1 MHHRGLKL
9 FGLLLAPMLVCASAH
24 ADIAVSAND
33 AHSTLT
39 DGVSGFVKDGPADNV
54 SVIDLSQSPPR
65 IIASVDAPASVIG
78 PAQGVFVA
86 RDESFT
92 IVASAN
98 RVEAGAVKP
107 DNRVSVIDL
116 SVSPPKL
123 VQQVTA
129 GAAAN
134 AVAVNPAGTLVLVTN
149 RNDGTVSV
157 FSLKDKRLAP
167 VATVDLGDP
176 KCLPAG
182 AVFAPDG
189 KTAFVARD
197 GAISVLEIDG
207 ESVKYDPKQAILAL
221 RPYPIDISP
230 DGKLLAVANAW
241 GPNADV
247 GTVSLVDL
255 TSKPYRVVE
264 VARTPSVSEGLKFSP
279 DGKYIAASSLNGS
292 TSQPT
297 SPRYK
302 DHALLTVFAVSGQT
316 LSKTA
321 EAPLGKWSQGI
332 AFSQNGGTIVVQ
344 NMVEK
349 NFSVF
354 GFADGKLTPQPPLG
368 VPVGAPATIGT
379 PRR

>member
-1 MHHRGLKL
+1 MQIGLKL
-9 FGLLLAPMLVCASAH
+9 SGVMIASALLCGSAC

-33 AHSTLT
+33 AHSTNV
-39 DGVSGFVKDGPADNV
+39 DGVAGFIKDGPADNI
-54 SVIDLSQSPPR
+54 SVIDLSQTPPR
-65 IIASVDAPASVIG
+65 ILGSVDASASVTG
-78 PAQGVFVA
+78 PAQGVFVSG
-86 RDESFT
+86 DESFA

-98 RVEAGAVKP
+98 KVEAGALKP
-107 DNRVSVIDL
+107 DSRVTVIDL
-116 SVSPPKL
+116 SVTPPKV

-134 AVAVNPAGTLVLVTN
+134 AVAVNPAGTLALVTN

-157 FSLKDKRLAP
+157 FSLKDKQLTP
-167 VATVDLGDP
+167 VASVELGDA
-176 KCLPAG
+176 KCQPAG
-182 AVFAPDG
+182 VVFAPDG
-189 KTAFVARD
+189 KTAFVARE

-207 ESVKYDPKQAILAL
+207 DMVKVDPKQAILAL

-230 DGKLLAVANAW
+230 DGKLLAVANSW
-241 GPNADV
+241 GVNADI
-247 GTVSLVDL
+247 GSVSLVDL
-255 TSKPYRVVE
+255 SSKPYRVVD
-264 VARTPSVSEGLKFSP
+264 VARTPSVSEGIKFSP
-279 DGKYIAASSLNGS
+279 DGKYVAASSLNGS
-292 TSQPT
+292 TSPPT

-321 EAPLGKWSQGI
+321 EAPLGKWSQGV
-332 AFSQNGGTIVVQ
+332 AFSRNGGTIIVQ

-354 GFADGKLTPQPPLG
+354 GFADGKLTPQSPLA

-379 PRR
+379 ARR